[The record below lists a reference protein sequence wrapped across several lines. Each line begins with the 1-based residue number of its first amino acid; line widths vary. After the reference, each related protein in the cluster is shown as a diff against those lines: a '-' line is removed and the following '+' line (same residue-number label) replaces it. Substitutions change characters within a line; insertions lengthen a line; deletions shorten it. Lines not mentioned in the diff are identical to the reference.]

1 MLRAVP
7 RKSIRH
13 FSPPFANPRYGEI
26 VSEKVAFL
34 KNFSCMQRVAYGP
47 PQKIWSQ
54 VYADDQSIDAPLAR
68 NKGVKVLCTLEA
80 DLSSIP
86 LEDLDRRKG
95 QDGAMYYVV
104 DYQIES
110 ICE

>member
-1 MLRAVP
+1 
-7 RKSIRH
+7 
-13 FSPPFANPRYGEI
+13 
-26 VSEKVAFL
+26 
-34 KNFSCMQRVAYGP
+34 MQRVAYGP

-68 NKGVKVLCTLEA
+68 NKDVKVLCTLEA